1 MSDPAPPQGSYQNPG
16 SAPPA
21 PYGASAA
28 PVRASGAPLASYG
41 GRVAAYLIDGVIA
54 SVPGLVGY
62 ILIIAAV
69 ASANDGGSLN
79 GGLAFIGG
87 VLLLVSFLFAVWNQG
102 WRQGTTGQSI
112 GKGVMKIKLVR
123 VADGIAPG
131 GGVGLG
137 RFFIRQVLA
146 GITGIYGLLTLLWPL
161 WDERRQTLDDKIV
174 GTLVVD
180 AR

>member
-1 MSDPAPPQGSYQNPG
+1 MSDPAHPQGPYQNPG

-41 GRVAAYLIDGVIA
+41 QRVGAYLIDGVIA
-54 SVPGLVGY
+54 LVALVPGY
-62 ILIIAAV
+62 ILFFVGAAAGDNGNGALV
-69 ASANDGGSLN
+69 AL
-79 GGLAFIGG
+79 GGLLIVVGA
-87 VLLLVSFLFAVWNQG
+87 LFTVWNVG
-102 WRQGTTGQSI
+102 WRQGATGQSI
-112 GKGVMKIKLVR
+112 GKGVMKINLVR
-123 VADGIAPG
+123 LADGVPPG

-174 GTLVVD
+174 GTLVVE

>member
-1 MSDPAPPQGSYQNPG
+1 MSDPAPPQGPYQNPG

-21 PYGASAA
+21 PYGASSA

-41 GRVAAYLIDGVIA
+41 QRVGAYLIDGVIA
-54 SVPGLVGY
+54 SVALVPGFVLLFVGAAAGDNGNGALVA
-62 ILIIAAV
+62 L
-69 ASANDGGSLN
+69 
-79 GGLAFIGG
+79 GGLLIVVGA
-87 VLLLVSFLFAVWNQG
+87 LFTVWNVG
-102 WRQGTTGQSI
+102 WRQGATGQSI

-123 VADGIAPG
+123 VADGVPPG

-137 RFFIRQVLA
+137 RFFIRQILA
-146 GITGIYGLLTLLWPL
+146 GLTGIYGLLTLLWPL

-174 GTLVVD
+174 GTLVVE

>member
-1 MSDPAPPQGSYQNPG
+1 MSDPAPPQGPYQNPG

-21 PYGASAA
+21 PYGASSA

-41 GRVAAYLIDGVIA
+41 QRVGAYLIDGVIA
-54 SVPGLVGY
+54 SVALVPGCILLFVGAAAGDNGNGALVA
-62 ILIIAAV
+62 L
-69 ASANDGGSLN
+69 
-79 GGLAFIGG
+79 GGLLIVVGA
-87 VLLLVSFLFAVWNQG
+87 LFTVWNVG
-102 WRQGTTGQSI
+102 WRQGATGQSI

-123 VADGIAPG
+123 VADGVPPG

-137 RFFIRQVLA
+137 RFFIRQILA
-146 GITGIYGLLTLLWPL
+146 GLTGIYGLLTLLWPL

-174 GTLVVD
+174 GTLVVE